1 MNFLTASRLR
11 AVPLVL
17 LAALAACNG
26 DGLAAPD
33 RATPSGVAFAPG
45 HPTVLTSLGDSLS
58 LSPTVRDASGSS
70 IPGAALNWS
79 VSPAGIVERDG
90 EGVYRAI
97 ANGRVTIIAAVELA
111 ATGVHPDGYWAGR
124 LADTAVVDVQQRPA
138 LLTLDAI
145 DTAFSTVGASRLLR
159 AHVTDARGNALLN
172 GPPAF
177 VWQSTDSTIVSV
189 DGGIVH
195 SRGDGS
201 ARISVRAADLT
212 RELAFSV
219 HAQLPHTSCM
229 VFSQRRQTQKTCVT
243 LELTLR
249 ERGGGQ

>member
-1 MNFLTASRLR
+1 MPSRLR
-11 AVPLVL
+11 AVPLAL
-17 LAALAACNG
+17 LVALAACNS
-26 DGLAAPD
+26 DGLASPD
-33 RATPSGVAFAPG
+33 RQTPLGVAFAPG
-45 HPTVLTSLGDSLS
+45 HATLLTSLGDSLV

-70 IPGAALNWS
+70 VPGAALNWS
-79 VSPAGIVERDG
+79 VFPAGIVERDG
-90 EGVYRAI
+90 EGLYRAI
-97 ANGRVTIIAAVELA
+97 ANGRVMIVAAVDLA
-111 ATGVHPDGYWAGR
+111 ATGVRPDGYWAGR

-138 LLTLDAI
+138 LLTLAAV
-145 DTAFSTVGASRLLR
+145 DTAFTTVGASRLLR
-159 AHVTDARGNALLN
+159 ARVTDARGNALLN

-189 DGGIVH
+189 DGGGIVH

-201 ARISVRAADLT
+201 ARISVHAGDLT
-212 RELAFSV
+212 EAIAFSV

-229 VFSQRRQTQKTCVT
+229 VFLQRRQTQQTCVT